1 MKAPDQQLTMDAVF
15 GGATRRAAE
24 APAQSRTLSYP
35 AALWIA
41 RLGRVAAIWLPLWA
55 VCLAQLPT
63 PQRALAASAVLALVW
78 KLALRRS
85 YSDVV
90 MNVWTMGALA
100 PAAVGAITGALVVL
114 PLTLL
119 VPSLHL
125 TVTALTELTLA
136 VLIAS
141 AVWETTVASSV
152 AARRSILVVGGAGCG
167 VDLLQDVRLAPRL
180 PFDVVGVVDD
190 HEIDRVAG
198 VRRLGSIGDLPRIVE
213 EQRPQLVVLADEA
226 CRDAALEELIEVG
239 HLDFSVVGLA
249 EFYEHAF
256 GRLPVPSLTPQWF
269 MSLLHLYRRPYSRLA
284 KRTFDIVVSSVALVL
299 VAPLL
304 PVLALLVRLT
314 PGPVILR
321 QTRLGEGGKPFTLFK
336 FRTMRVDAEPA
347 GAVWA
352 CERDPRVTTIGRF
365 MRKTRLDELPQLW
378 NALRGDMSVVGPR
391 PERPEFVATLE
402 AKAPFWRRRH
412 LVKPGITGW
421 AQVCRGYTANAAGT
435 RDKLSY
441 DLWYLRHRSL
451 VVDLAICARTFC
463 ILLTGSGAR

>member
-1 MKAPDQQLTMDAVF
+1 MKAPDQQLTMDVVF
-15 GGATRRAAE
+15 GGAAPRSVAAT
-24 APAQSRTLSYP
+24 AASRTLSYP

-55 VCLAQLPT
+55 VCLAELPT
-63 PQRALAASAVLALVW
+63 AQRALAASVVLALVW

-90 MNVWTMGALA
+90 VNVWTIGALA
-100 PAAVGAITGALVVL
+100 PAAVGAVTGALVVL
-114 PLTLL
+114 PLTLF
-119 VPSLHL
+119 VPPLHMAGA
-125 TVTALTELTLA
+125 ALAELTLA

-141 AVWETTVASSV
+141 AVWETTVANSI
-152 AARRSILVVGGAGCG
+152 AARRRIVVVGAGRGC

-180 PFDVVGVVDD
+180 PFEVVGVVDD
-190 HEIDRVAG
+190 HETDRVAG
-198 VRRLGSIGDLPRIVE
+198 VRRLGGITDLPQIVE
-213 EQRPQLVVLADEA
+213 DERPQLVVLANEA
-226 CRDAALEELIEVG
+226 CRDAAVEELIEVG

-284 KRTFDIVVSSVALVL
+284 KRTFDVVVSSVALVL

-321 QTRLGEGGKPFTLFK
+321 QTRLGECGEPFTLFK

-352 CERDPRVTTIGRF
+352 CERDPRVTTVGRF

-391 PERPEFVATLE
+391 PERPEFVAALE
-402 AKAPFWRRRH
+402 ARAPFWRRRH

>member
-1 MKAPDQQLTMDAVF
+1 MKAPNQQLMMDGVALAGARSRSAAVP
-15 GGATRRAAE
+15 AAPRA
-24 APAQSRTLSYP
+24 LSYP

-55 VCLAQLPT
+55 VCLAALPT
-63 PQRALAASAVLALVW
+63 QRRALAVSVVLALVW

-85 YSDVV
+85 YSDAVV
-90 MNVWTMGALA
+90 TVWTIGALT
-100 PAAVGAITGALVVL
+100 PAAVGAVTGALVVL

-119 VPSLHL
+119 VPSLHV
-125 TVTALTELTLA
+125 TGTALVELTLA

-141 AVWETTVASSV
+141 AVWETTVANSI
-152 AARRSILVVGGAGCG
+152 AARRRVLVVGAA
-167 VDLLQDVRLAPRL
+167 VDLLQDIRLAPRL
-180 PFDVVGVVDD
+180 PFDVIGVVDD
-190 HEIDRVAG
+190 HETDRVAG
-198 VRRLGSIGDLPRIVE
+198 VIRRGSIADLPRIVD
-213 EQRPQLVVLADEA
+213 EQRPQLVVLANEA
-226 CRDAALEELIEVG
+226 CSEAALEQLIEVG
-239 HLDFSVVGLA
+239 HLDFAVVGLP

-284 KRTFDIVVSSVALVL
+284 KRTFDIVVSSFALVF

-321 QTRLGEGGKPFTLFK
+321 QTRLGEGGEPFTLFK

-352 CERDPRVTTIGRF
+352 CECDPRVTTVGRF
-365 MRKTRLDELPQLW
+365 MRKARLDELPQLW

-391 PERPEFVATLE
+391 PERPEFVAALE
-402 AKAPFWRRRH
+402 AKTPFWRRRH

-421 AQVCRGYTANAAGT
+421 AQVCRGYTANAAAT

-463 ILLTGSGAR
+463 ILFTGSGAR